1 LRNFTFCVS
10 ALVKRFT
17 GDQLF
22 ASSYYHFSCQFI
34 CLLTIFTVYESSK
47 LTAVSQDRKRAEE
60 MEFRKAGTGP
70 IPKTYASD
78 PTKTQ
83 KKRQSL
89 SS

>member
-1 LRNFTFCVS
+1 LLLLIITLVVS
-10 ALVKRFT
+10 LSVF
-17 GDQLF
+17 
-22 ASSYYHFSCQFI
+22 
-34 CLLTIFTVYESSK
+34 LTIFTVYESSK

>member
-1 LRNFTFCVS
+1 
-10 ALVKRFT
+10 
-17 GDQLF
+17 
-22 ASSYYHFSCQFI
+22 
-34 CLLTIFTVYESSK
+34 VYESSK